1 MYKLGH
7 AHSILGDT
15 SFKFA
20 NTSSNDQD
28 SRVSLRC
35 AYNHILDKVFV
46 SWGINNGHI
55 GLAGLKF
62 LQGGINGDTM
72 FIFSF
77 QLIQDPGIHEGALS
91 HLSSLLL
98 KFF

>member
-1 MYKLGH
+1 MLTGLP
-7 AHSILGDT
+7 ILGDT

-55 GLAGLKF
+55 DLLVSNF
-62 LQGGINGDTM
+62 YREISMVITM

-77 QLIQDPGIHEGALS
+77 QLIQDLGIHEGALS